1 MSPTRATAYVGLA
14 LVLVA
19 WLAGAAGIAVTSPSP
34 QPQPGH
40 VGVSA
45 TQALADEV
53 QAQASRLRARMARA
67 PAPRTP
73 VRNPF
78 AFAKRTA
85 TPAQEPPGVLP
96 KPLGPAQSGPGEPPL
111 QLVGIAE
118 RETPAGVVR
127 TALITA
133 DSDELFMMVEG
144 DTLGGRYRVKTVF
157 PDGVELTDLTTSM
170 ARRLSL
176 Q

>member
-1 MSPTRATAYVGLA
+1 MTPTRATAYVGLA

-19 WLAGAAGIAVTSPSP
+19 WLAAAAGVTVTSPSP
-34 QPQPGH
+34 PQARQA
-40 VGVSA
+40 GVSA

-53 QAQASRLRARMARA
+53 QAQAARLRERMSHA

-78 AFAKRTA
+78 AFAPRSTTQA
-85 TPAQEPPGVLP
+85 RQSTGLAP
-96 KPLGPAQSGPGEPPL
+96 KPLEPEAREPGEPPL

-118 RETPAGVVR
+118 HETPAGVVR

-133 DSDELFMMVEG
+133 DSDELFMIVEG
-144 DTLGGRYRVKTVF
+144 ETLGGRYRVKTVL
-157 PDGVELTDLTTSM
+157 PAAVELTDLVTST

-176 Q
+176 R